1 MSRKILVAGNWKM
14 HGDPDMVK
22 NLVDGIVA
30 GTDGVTAYEVAVCP
44 PDVFLS
50 NVKDHLDG
58 SVVRLGGQTV
68 SEHPHGGAHTGE
80 TSAEMLLAMGC
91 ELVLVGHSERR
102 TDNGETDQDV
112 ANKFARAKEAGLVPV
127 LCVGETLEERQS
139 GATKAVVQR
148 QIEAVIDKVG
158 IDGLGQ
164 AVIAYEPVW
173 AIGTGLTASPEE
185 AQEVHQ
191 FIRSQLATKNDT
203 IARRIQILYGGS
215 CKGSNAHALF
225 SMPDIDGGLIGGA
238 ALTSTDFLAICEQAD
253 KVSAQTPAGDMT

>member
-14 HGDPDMVK
+14 HGDADMVK
-22 NLVDGIVA
+22 TLLGGIKAGVA
-30 GTDGVTAYEVAVCP
+30 DDAPYEVAVCP

-50 NVKDHLDG
+50 QAQAMISD
-58 SVVRLGGQTV
+58 SPVRLGGQTV

-80 TSAEMLLAMGC
+80 TSAEMLLSMGC

-102 TDNGETDQDV
+102 TDNAETDADV
-112 ANKFARAKEAGLVPV
+112 AHKFARAQAAGLLPV
-127 LCVGETLEERQS
+127 LCIGETLEERKAGS
-139 GATKAVVQR
+139 TMAVVKR
-148 QIEAVIDKVG
+148 QIEAVIEVVG
-158 IDGLGQ
+158 IKGFEQ
-164 AVIAYEPVW
+164 SVIAYEPVW

-191 FIRSQLATKNDT
+191 FIRSQLAEKNDT

-215 CKGSNAHALF
+215 CKGSNANALF

-238 ALTSTDFLAICEQAD
+238 ALTSTDFLAICEQAAI
-253 KVSAQTPAGDMT
+253 VSAQTPAGE